1 MVRGCVL
8 SLLLAAW
15 MQLDGMLVS
24 KSLSLQELAQSEQSS
39 KQRVTVPGF
48 TNKKKDA
55 ADQWRDK
62 KRQNG
67 AAKIETIVEED
78 LLDGDEE
85 NIVEEQLD
93 VSWQPVS

>member
-1 MVRGCVL
+1 M
-8 SLLLAAW
+8 
-15 MQLDGMLVS
+15 S
-24 KSLSLQELAQSEQSS
+24 KRNSLQELAQSEQSS

-48 TNKKKDA
+48 TTKKKDA

-67 AAKIETIVEED
+67 AKIETIVEED

>member
-1 MVRGCVL
+1 M
-8 SLLLAAW
+8 
-15 MQLDGMLVS
+15 
-24 KSLSLQELAQSEQSS
+24 QELAHSEQTN
-39 KQRVTVPGF
+39 KQRVTSPGF
-48 TNKKKDA
+48 ANKKKDV
-55 ADQWRDK
+55 ADQRRDK

-67 AAKIETIVEED
+67 AKIETIVEEE